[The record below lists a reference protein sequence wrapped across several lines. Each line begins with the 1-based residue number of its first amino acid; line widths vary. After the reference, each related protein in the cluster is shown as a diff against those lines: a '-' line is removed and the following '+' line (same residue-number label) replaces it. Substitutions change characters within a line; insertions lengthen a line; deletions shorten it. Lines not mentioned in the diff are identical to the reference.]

1 VSLSRPFI
9 ERPVATALLMVAL
22 LLAGVVAY
30 RQLPM
35 SALPQV
41 DYPTIQ
47 VVTFYPGA
55 GPDVTAAT
63 ITAPLERQL
72 GQMPGLNQM
81 TSTSSDGSS
90 IITLQFDLAL
100 NIDVAEQQVQAAIN
114 GASTFL
120 PADLPYPPIY
130 NKVNPADAPILTL
143 ALTSDTVPLTAVR
156 DLTDTRLAQKIAQ
169 LPGVG
174 LVLVSGGEKP
184 AIRVQVNPVA
194 LATRGLTL
202 EGVRQTIAAATVNQA
217 KGSFDGPQQAYT
229 IGANDQLLAAADYR
243 PLVIAYANGAPVQ
256 LADVADVVQAPEDIR
271 QAAWVGETP
280 AVIVNI
286 QRQPGANLIGV
297 VDRIK
302 QRLPELAAA
311 LPSSVHVSILSDRST
326 SVRASVR
333 DVQFEL
339 MIAIALVVTVIF
351 LFLRTLAATVIPGV
365 TVPLAIVGTFAGMYL
380 LGFSLD
386 NLSLM
391 ALTIATGFL
400 VDDAVVMI
408 ENIAR
413 HVEAGK
419 PPLQAALDGAGEIG
433 FTIVSL
439 TASLIAVLIPLLFMG
454 DLVGRL
460 FREFAITLAI
470 TILISAIVSLTLTPM
485 MCARLLGRKSEAAHG
500 WLYRASERAFQRL
513 IDGYGRSLDRI
524 LRHQPATLV
533 VAAITLAL
541 TIALYV
547 VVPKGLFPVQDT
559 GAILAIAEAP
569 QSISFAAMAERQQAA
584 ARVVLQDPAVASLAS
599 FIGAD
604 GTNITP
610 NSGRMVINLAPTGER
625 KDSIATVIARL
636 EKKFAGIEGI
646 RLYLQPVQD
655 LTVSDRV
662 SRGQYQYT
670 LEDPDA
676 AELGVWADRLAA
688 KLGKLPELRN
698 VATDRQDAGLAVAL
712 AYDRATAARL
722 GVTPQM
728 IDAALYDA
736 FGQRQ
741 ISTTFTQLNQ
751 YRVVLEVKPEFRD
764 GPESLQQLYVGGSG
778 GKQVPL
784 DTFTSIE
791 TTTAPLV
798 VNRQG
803 QFPAVTISLD
813 LPPGASLGDAVRA
826 VERARAEVGLPPS
839 IQAGFQGAAATFI
852 ASLANE
858 PLLIL
863 AAIVTVYIVLGVL
876 YESFIHPV

>member
-9 ERPVATALLMVAL
+9 ERPIATALVMVAL
-22 LLAGVVAY
+22 LLAGIVAY

-114 GASTFL
+114 GASNFL

-156 DLTDTRLAQKIAQ
+156 DLADTRLAQKIAQ

-174 LVLVSGGEKP
+174 LVLLSGGEKP

-460 FREFAITLAI
+460 FREFACRTSDGCK
-470 TILISAIVSLTLTPM
+470 TRSRT
-485 MCARLLGRKSEAAHG
+485 CA
-500 WLYRASERAFQRL
+500 
-513 IDGYGRSLDRI
+513 
-524 LRHQPATLV
+524 
-533 VAAITLAL
+533 
-541 TIALYV
+541 
-547 VVPKGLFPVQDT
+547 
-559 GAILAIAEAP
+559 AP
-569 QSISFAAMAERQQAA
+569 
-584 ARVVLQDPAVASLAS
+584 
-599 FIGAD
+599 
-604 GTNITP
+604 
-610 NSGRMVINLAPTGER
+610 
-625 KDSIATVIARL
+625 
-636 EKKFAGIEGI
+636 
-646 RLYLQPVQD
+646 
-655 LTVSDRV
+655 
-662 SRGQYQYT
+662 
-670 LEDPDA
+670 
-676 AELGVWADRLAA
+676 
-688 KLGKLPELRN
+688 
-698 VATDRQDAGLAVAL
+698 
-712 AYDRATAARL
+712 
-722 GVTPQM
+722 
-728 IDAALYDA
+728 
-736 FGQRQ
+736 
-741 ISTTFTQLNQ
+741 
-751 YRVVLEVKPEFRD
+751 
-764 GPESLQQLYVGGSG
+764 GS
-778 GKQVPL
+778 
-784 DTFTSIE
+784 
-791 TTTAPLV
+791 
-798 VNRQG
+798 
-803 QFPAVTISLD
+803 
-813 LPPGASLGDAVRA
+813 
-826 VERARAEVGLPPS
+826 
-839 IQAGFQGAAATFI
+839 
-852 ASLANE
+852 
-858 PLLIL
+858 
-863 AAIVTVYIVLGVL
+863 
-876 YESFIHPV
+876 

>member
-174 LVLVSGGEKP
+174 LVLLSGGEKP

-541 TIALYV
+541 TIALCRRACSRCRT
-547 VVPKGLFPVQDT
+547 P
-559 GAILAIAEAP
+559 
-569 QSISFAAMAERQQAA
+569 
-584 ARVVLQDPAVASLAS
+584 ARSL
-599 FIGAD
+599 
-604 GTNITP
+604 P
-610 NSGRMVINLAPTGER
+610 
-625 KDSIATVIARL
+625 
-636 EKKFAGIEGI
+636 
-646 RLYLQPVQD
+646 
-655 LTVSDRV
+655 
-662 SRGQYQYT
+662 
-670 LEDPDA
+670 
-676 AELGVWADRLAA
+676 
-688 KLGKLPELRN
+688 
-698 VATDRQDAGLAVAL
+698 
-712 AYDRATAARL
+712 
-722 GVTPQM
+722 
-728 IDAALYDA
+728 
-736 FGQRQ
+736 
-741 ISTTFTQLNQ
+741 
-751 YRVVLEVKPEFRD
+751 
-764 GPESLQQLYVGGSG
+764 
-778 GKQVPL
+778 
-784 DTFTSIE
+784 
-791 TTTAPLV
+791 
-798 VNRQG
+798 
-803 QFPAVTISLD
+803 
-813 LPPGASLGDAVRA
+813 
-826 VERARAEVGLPPS
+826 
-839 IQAGFQGAAATFI
+839 
-852 ASLANE
+852 
-858 PLLIL
+858 
-863 AAIVTVYIVLGVL
+863 
-876 YESFIHPV
+876 